1 MSKPQIVL
9 ASGNKGKLV
18 ELQNALDDFDVALI
32 PQSEFDVTDADETGL
47 SFIENA
53 ILKARH
59 ASLATGLPALADDS
73 GLEVDA
79 LDGAPGIYSAR
90 YSIMDGEAGP
100 ASDEKNNQKLLNALK
115 GVQPENRT
123 ARFHCVLA
131 YVRHAKDPN
140 PLICQGAWEGSI
152 QTELDGQGG
161 FGYDPLF
168 FIQELNCT
176 SAQLSKEEKNKIS
189 HRGKAIEQLKKQFRL

>member
-1 MSKPQIVL
+1 MTQQIVL
-9 ASGNKGKLV
+9 ASGNKGKLA
-18 ELQNALDDFDVALI
+18 ELQNALTGFDVELI
-32 PQSEFDVTDADETGL
+32 PQGQFDVEDADETGL

-79 LDGAPGIYSAR
+79 LLGAPGIYSAR
-90 YSIMDGEAGP
+90 YSGTEAFGGQTK
-100 ASDEKNNQKLLNALK
+100 DKNNNLKLLKELK
-115 GVQPENRT
+115 GVQTENRS

-131 YVRHAKDPN
+131 FVRHAKDPN
-140 PLICQGAWEGSI
+140 PIICQGAWEGTI
-152 QTELDGQGG
+152 KETLDGDGG

-168 FIQELNCT
+168 YVEALNKT
-176 SAQLSKEEKNKIS
+176 AAQMSKEEKNQIS
-189 HRGKAIEQLKKQFRL
+189 HRGQAIKILKTVFRL